1 MKSFNIF
8 KEVIEELKNKL
19 SEEQINAISDIY
31 DSLEKEIKF
40 SKLEIMAI
48 PNLEDFVFPTTVAGF
63 KQLLNNVK
71 DYATKVRN
79 KKIISKIDAILQEL
93 PKDEATA
100 AVQTD
105 YYNTLQESYD
115 SLPQGNTN
123 TIRRTTNAEPD
134 MSNLIKVIKDFVLMN
149 RIDKEIEKEL
159 NTSIKYFASRISDNE
174 QGARILYDR
183 NYSYNLS
190 LEKLAAY
197 LNLNSGNKVEINN
210 PEIDVKGNRALLEIS
225 LYNAFL
231 VSIIKITSYWKN
243 KIFNNYN
250 KVDGD
255 NLPSD
260 TKKKIADLVKS
271 PAQYDYV
278 FKAIHIVVGTIINN
292 VLTNFVVNMKQ
303 YQDSKKP
310 ISKVSL
316 TEPEMLAL
324 EELFVTRLNKKAP
337 REYLKQWV

>member
-1 MKSFNIF
+1 MQTINIF

-19 SEEQINAISDIY
+19 SEEQINSLAEAY
-31 DSLEKEIKF
+31 DNLEKEIKF
-40 SKLEIMAI
+40 SKLDIMSI
-48 PNLEDFVFPTTVAGF
+48 PNLEDFVFPTTVAEF
-63 KQLLNNVK
+63 KTLLNNVK
-71 DYATKVRN
+71 NYAVTIHN
-79 KKIISKIDAILQEL
+79 KKLANKIDFILQML

-100 AVQTD
+100 SVQTD

-115 SLPQGNTN
+115 SIPVGDNKL
-123 TIRRTTNAEPD
+123 RRTTEAEPD
-134 MSNLIKVIKDFVLMN
+134 MTNLIKVVKDYVFMN
-149 RIDKEIEKEL
+149 EINKTIEEEI
-159 NTSIKYFASRISDNE
+159 NAVIKYFASRISDNE

-183 NYSYNLS
+183 KYSYELS

-197 LNLNSGNKVEINN
+197 LNLNSGNKIEMDN

-250 KVDGD
+250 KVPDD

-260 TKKKIADLVKS
+260 TKKKIMDLIKS

-278 FKAIHIVVGTIINN
+278 FKAISIVVSEIINGI
-292 VLTNFVVNMKQ
+292 LSNFVNKMKD
-303 YQDSKKP
+303 YQDAKKP

-316 TEPEMLAL
+316 TEPEQLAL
-324 EELFVTRLNKKAP
+324 EELFVTRLGRKAP
-337 REYLKQWV
+337 RKYLKQWV